1 MRKSVVENRIGL
13 SKDEFNELIQK
24 SAALTPEQEATLENC
39 DLSKSALEL
48 IDTND
53 LAVVNSITN
62 GLNKKYSVKTGF
74 TFTKKVVLF
83 AAITIAAVLAMGN
96 WGSNKKEKVVSSNA
110 LIKDDGSNAR
120 AIEEKD
126 VMEKKVTSKTPSLPQ
141 AAKNENDASA
151 DEVTTNKEVEENDK
165 PLVTEDSTITTA
177 EGPTDFKKENE
188 EKNQPGAK
196 DVIVRTP
203 NAKSREVIAIKA
215 IKTVPHKYKGANYQI
230 NDLVDYYGGTTA
242 LEKELYALLKG
253 NIKNDDIPKSN
264 SSVVFKFEVT
274 AKGKVKAVDV
284 QSVTTPELSER
295 ITNTILELDNWDKGK
310 KRIPLEYTVYVT
322 FK

>member
-1 MRKSVVENRIGL
+1 MRKSVVENGIGL

-53 LAVVNSITN
+53 LALVNSITN

-74 TFTKKVVLF
+74 TFTKKVIFFSV
-83 AAITIAAVLAMGN
+83 IIIAGLLAMGN
-96 WGSNKKEKVVSSNA
+96 WGSNKKEKIVSSNA
-110 LIKDDGSNAR
+110 IINYDGSNEH

-126 VMEKKVTSKTPSLPQ
+126 ILEKKLASKTPSLPQ
-141 AAKNENDASA
+141 AAKNENDAA
-151 DEVTTNKEVEENDK
+151 DDEVITKKKIEDNDK
-165 PLVTEDSTITTA
+165 PLMTEDSSITTA
-177 EGPTDFKKENE
+177 NGPTDFKEKNE
-188 EKNQPGAK
+188 EKNQPGAE
-196 DVIVRTP
+196 DIIVRTP
-203 NAKSREVIAIKA
+203 IAKSREVIAIKA

-295 ITNTILELDNWDKGK
+295 IKNTILELDNWDKGK